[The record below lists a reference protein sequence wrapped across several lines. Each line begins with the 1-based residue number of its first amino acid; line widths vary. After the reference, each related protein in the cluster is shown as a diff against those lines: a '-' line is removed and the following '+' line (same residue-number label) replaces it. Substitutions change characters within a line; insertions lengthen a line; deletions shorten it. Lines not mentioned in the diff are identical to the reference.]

1 MIRTFTF
8 VVLVLLCAADR
19 ATASLSLPSAG
30 SVELIKATLNS
41 KSSADTI
48 LGTASSE
55 NPAFSFQKLYKQR
68 LDSLQKSIP
77 LNYNEHVQGYID
89 IYVNRREQIGKML
102 GLSKYYF
109 PIFEKA
115 LKAAGLPDEIKFI
128 TVIESALNPHAV
140 SRSGAVGPWQFMYAT
155 AKGYGLVMDSY
166 VDERKDP
173 VKASYAAAHY
183 LVDAYKRIGD
193 WLLTIA
199 AFNCGTG
206 AVTRAIERSGGV
218 ADFWKVRSFL
228 PKETQNYV
236 PAFIATVYA
245 MNYYQNHG
253 IESKPASFSIFTD
266 VIQINKQISISSIAK
281 AAGVDS
287 KELLVLNPAY
297 KKQIVNGSVAFPK
310 SLVIP
315 QVENNLYASL
325 YDVLNGNE
333 SSRSEVMLASAKIT
347 ESGKPIAISVKT
359 ENTAHE
365 LKSSSTGYHRV
376 QKGQNLSTIANK
388 YGMEVQDLKVWN
400 KLKTSTVVPGQNIR
414 LSAPSIPS
422 REPTETGYMSYIVK
436 VGDTLSGIAEK
447 FSGLTVSKIKAL
459 NGLTRSAINPGMKL
473 IINRL

>member
-8 VVLVLLCAADR
+8 VMLVLLCAANR
-19 ATASLSLPSAG
+19 ADASLTSPLTG
-30 SVELIKATLNS
+30 SPEFVKATLNS
-41 KSSADTI
+41 KPSADTVVAS
-48 LGTASSE
+48 ASSE
-55 NPAFSFQKLYKQR
+55 NPALSFQDLVYKQR
-68 LDSLQKSIP
+68 LDSLEKSVP
-77 LNYNEHVQGYID
+77 LNYNEHVQRYID
-89 IYVNRREQIGKML
+89 IYLNRKEQIGKML

-115 LKAAGLPDEIKFI
+115 LVEAGLPDEIKFI

-140 SRSGAVGPWQFMYAT
+140 SRSGAVGPWQFMYTT
-155 AKGYGLVMDSY
+155 AKGYGLVMDAY

-183 LVDAYKRIGD
+183 FVDAYKRIGD

-218 ADFWKVRSFL
+218 PDFWKVRSFL

-236 PAFIATVYA
+236 PAFIATVYV

-253 IESKPASFSIFTD
+253 IELKPASFDIFTD
-266 VIQINKQISISSIAK
+266 VIQVNRKISINRVAK
-281 AAGVDS
+281 AADLDP
-287 KELLVLNPAY
+287 KELLVLNPSY
-297 KKQIVNGSVAFPK
+297 KKQIVNGSAQFPK

-315 QVENNLYASL
+315 RVENSVYASL
-325 YDVLNGNE
+325 YDVLNGGE
-333 SSRSEVMLASAKIT
+333 GQSERSEVILASVKIT
-347 ESGKPIAISVKT
+347 ESGKLKT
-359 ENTAHE
+359 EARGTE
-365 LKSSSTGYHRV
+365 LRGVATGYHRV
-376 QKGQNLSTIANK
+376 QSGQNLSTIANK

-400 KLKTSTVVPGQNIR
+400 KLKTSTIVPGQNIR
-414 LSAPSIPS
+414 LSAPSKPS
-422 REPTETGYMSYIVK
+422 REPTESGYMSYIVK

-459 NGLTRSAINPGMKL
+459 NGLTRSAITPGMKL
-473 IINRL
+473 IINQL